1 MIKINLAKYGFTRK
15 RAADKTTDD
24 LSYTAYGCGKLIV
37 FSATKDDKVYFV
49 VEPNSELLPSDIN
62 AISSVYAVRK
72 YQTGILAEDVT
83 EELLTQFYNECT
95 AFDTDL
101 KKREEAIA
109 AGEWISY
116 AKALEA
122 FIALRAKY
130 ADELA
135 VLNERINPTTLVRLT
150 KEKIDTIMRARQ
162 VIYSFATEQLANRQA
177 KELISDPDCVHLY
190 ANLLERTTSH
200 SPHFIIASEILDS
213 RN

>member
-1 MIKINLAKYGFTRK
+1 MTKINLAKYGFTRK
-15 RAADKTTDD
+15 RAADKTADD

-37 FSATKDDKVYFV
+37 FSATRDDKVYFV

-95 AFDTDL
+95 AFDADL
-101 KKREEAIA
+101 KNREEAIA

-135 VLNERINPTTLVRLT
+135 VLNERINPTSLIGLT

-162 VIYSFATEQLANRQA
+162 VIYNFATEQLANRQA

-190 ANLLERTTSH
+190 ASLLERTTSR
-200 SPHFIIASEILDS
+200 SPHFVIATEILDR